1 MNRTI
6 SFGKIDWYG
15 HGQHDCRVEVELRLE
30 DTDQGKEVDA

>member
-15 HGQHDCRVEVELRLE
+15 HGRHDCRVEVELRLE
-30 DTDQGKEVDA
+30 DTDQGEEVDA